1 MITSNSRQS
10 KKISDLRFPSAKFFF
25 IGSHPVFFKDDVVI
39 YFWCLKWRYLSGV
52 LTSLFVSFRHMFMYI
67 NETDTMQGSFTVQ
80 VSNLREAD
88 SSRSSWEFQASNHSV
103 AGFQFIIKAA
113 IYQTILINYFP
124 TILMVVIAIFSF
136 LMPFSIIPTRISTI
150 TTPLLALLNF
160 LGVIT
165 ANSPKG
171 RGNTAVGIWIVFCI
185 LFGFI
190 CFVLQL
196 VLMKFKKD
204 RAFRRKINMAFLVFM
219 STFFT
224 LFNIF
229 YWSTYLG
236 DLNP

>member
-1 MITSNSRQS
+1 MYGTYHLILL
-10 KKISDLRFPSAKFFF
+10 LRFK
-25 IGSHPVFFKDDVVI
+25 GSFSIVVTD
-39 YFWCLKWRYLSGV
+39 
-52 LTSLFVSFRHMFMYI
+52 LT
-67 NETDTMQGSFTVQ
+67 ETDTRRGS
-80 VSNLREAD
+80 L
-88 SSRSSWEFQASNHSV
+88 EFHDVVHSV
-103 AGFQFIIKAA
+103 TGFKFVIKAA

-185 LFGFI
+185 MFGFI

-196 VLMKFKKD
+196 VIIKFKKD
-204 RAFRRKINMAFLVFM
+204 RGFRRKINMAFLVFM
-219 STFFT
+219 LAFFT

-236 DLNP
+236 EL

>member
-1 MITSNSRQS
+1 MTN
-10 KKISDLRFPSAKFFF
+10 
-25 IGSHPVFFKDDVVI
+25 
-39 YFWCLKWRYLSGV
+39 
-52 LTSLFVSFRHMFMYI
+52 LT
-67 NETDTMQGSFTVQ
+67 ETETT
-80 VSNLREAD
+80 
-88 SSRSSWEFQASNHSV
+88 RSSWEFQGSNHSV
-103 AGFQFIIKAA
+103 AGFQFVIKAA

-196 VLMKFKKD
+196 LLIRFKKD
-204 RAFRRKINMAFLVFM
+204 RGFLRKINMAFLVFM
-219 STFFT
+219 ISFFS

-236 DLNP
+236 DLDP